1 MYRCVSMCVLCYL
14 EYSCKSR
21 ISLGS
26 YLDSSKASSPGQLTS
41 THSNTQYTQYTH
53 GSHGSHA
60 GGGECDKP
68 RKRIHV
74 VVDTKGEFGGD
85 EHNDRPFKA
94 KPFIVRVHFEEELDV
109 VLNQF

>member
-1 MYRCVSMCVLCYL
+1 MSMCVDVFLSVL
-14 EYSCKSR
+14 
-21 ISLGS
+21 ISILNRPAHQ
-26 YLDSSKASSPGQLTS
+26 ASSPVLTVTHSIHS
-41 THSNTQYTQYTH
+41 THTVHTRFTHGSH